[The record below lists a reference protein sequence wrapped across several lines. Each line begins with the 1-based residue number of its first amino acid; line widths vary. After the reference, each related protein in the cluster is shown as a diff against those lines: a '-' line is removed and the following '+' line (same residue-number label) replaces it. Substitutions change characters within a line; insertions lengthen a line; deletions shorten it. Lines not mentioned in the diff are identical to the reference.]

1 MSTRLQASIIAF
13 LFAAGTI
20 GLLATI
26 AAEWF
31 GAPAGRLEGRFDPA
45 SAIIL
50 RDGPSSP
57 LKP

>member
-13 LFAAGTI
+13 LFAAGAI
-20 GLLATI
+20 GLVATI

-31 GAPAGRLEGRFDPA
+31 GAPAGRPQGRFDPA
-45 SAIIL
+45 SAIIQ

-57 LKP
+57 LRP